1 MLTAVW
7 QRWDEAATLKEL
19 ARSYNVAGNHF
30 EAGGMSTRRSRWI
43 LLCCLAMP
51 ITSASAEGL
60 SGTFVGKASNGA
72 FLVQLV
78 ETGDGH
84 LTGRYE
90 QVLLQPGGKVDD
102 MNAVITGAAD
112 GQTVVVTIK
121 PSEFL
126 SGTIAASGTIEG
138 RLLHLSGGGN
148 GGNLNLNLLR
158 SDEADSRAQVAALTE
173 QARQINNARLQ
184 QEAAQRKAKIEADQL
199 ANLQSLTQRM
209 IVFTT
214 KADAILPKFA
224 PVEQRYHD
232 ITQRMRG
239 ALAREQSIYGGGQA
253 SVARGQISVAINQ
266 AAIQANQIHIGIGSS
281 YQAFDSD
288 SGQLSRESAGASQG
302 CRGAHVATDA
312 APIPVGYEARNAACL
327 RFLDVAKDYE
337 QRVSDLRAAFSKAET
352 IWNAERREQDQTV
365 QASNA
370 AVQ

>member
-1 MLTAVW
+1 
-7 QRWDEAATLKEL
+7 
-19 ARSYNVAGNHF
+19 
-30 EAGGMSTRRSRWI
+30 
-43 LLCCLAMP
+43 
-51 ITSASAEGL
+51 
-60 SGTFVGKASNGA
+60 
-72 FLVQLV
+72 
-78 ETGDGH
+78 
-84 LTGRYE
+84 
-90 QVLLQPGGKVDD
+90 

-158 SDEADSRAQVAALTE
+158 SDEADFRAQVAALTE
-173 QARQINNARLQ
+173 QARQIDNARLQ

-266 AAIQANQIHIGIGSS
+266 AAIQANQIHIGVGSS
-281 YQAFDSD
+281 YQTFDSG
-288 SGQLSRESAGASQG
+288 SGQLSRNRRALARAAVAHMSPLTLHLFLSDMRLGTPHAYAFSMLPRITSSTSPICARRSRRRKPFGTPSGASRIRSSKHRTRL
-302 CRGAHVATDA
+302 CSKTDEATDDENRRLDQFGSSA
-312 APIPVGYEARNAACL
+312 CNCGDGRCYLLPCEDYLDCLPKIPPMPRSRPIGTIRKIGG
-327 RFLDVAKDYE
+327 RFA
-337 QRVSDLRAAFSKAET
+337 
-352 IWNAERREQDQTV
+352 
-365 QASNA
+365 
-370 AVQ
+370 

>member
-1 MLTAVW
+1 MS
-7 QRWDEAATLKEL
+7 
-19 ARSYNVAGNHF
+19 ARRF
-30 EAGGMSTRRSRWI
+30 LWI
-43 LLCCLAMP
+43 LLCGLAMP
-51 ITSASAEGL
+51 ITPASAKDL
-60 SGTFVGKASNGA
+60 SGTYIGKASNGA

-90 QVLLQPGGKVDD
+90 QVLLQPGGKIDD
-102 MNAVITGAAD
+102 MNAVITGAVD

-148 GGNLNLNLLR
+148 GGSLNLNLLR
-158 SDEADSRAQVAALTE
+158 SDEVDFRAQVAVLTE

-184 QEAAQRKAKIEADQL
+184 QEAAQRQAKIEADQR

-214 KADAILPKFA
+214 KADATLPKFA
-224 PVEQRYHD
+224 PMEQRYHD

-266 AAIQANQIHIGIGSS
+266 AAIQANQIHIGVGAS
-281 YQAFDSD
+281 YQTFDFD
-288 SGQLSRESAGASQG
+288 IGQLNRESAGASQG
-302 CRGAHVATDA
+302 CRGAHVATDT
-312 APIPVGYEARNAACL
+312 APVPVKYEARNAACL
-327 RFLDVAKDYE
+327 RFFDVTKDYE

-352 IWNAERREQDQTV
+352 IWSAERREQDQIV
-365 QASNA
+365 QESNA